1 MLMNNDD
8 DDVDDD
14 DNNDDD
20 NHDDVGDDD
29 DNDDDVDVDGA
40 KAEESARLPRCRDH
54 LPAVSQSL
62 TDYPPLIASI
72 PDDHDDDDIYI
83 MMECLSVCVS
93 RKMITSSW
101 ESPVT
106 T

>member
-62 TDYPPLIASI
+62 TDYPPLITSI
-72 PDDHDDDDIYI
+72 PDDHDDDGDDDDNEDYDDPSLII
-83 MMECLSVCVS
+83 H
-93 RKMITSSW
+93 
-101 ESPVT
+101 P
-106 T
+106 

>member
-14 DNNDDD
+14 DNNDDN

-62 TDYPPLIASI
+62 TDYPPLITSI
-72 PDDHDDDDIYI
+72 PDDHDDDGDDDDNEDYDDPSLII
-83 MMECLSVCVS
+83 H
-93 RKMITSSW
+93 
-101 ESPVT
+101 P
-106 T
+106 